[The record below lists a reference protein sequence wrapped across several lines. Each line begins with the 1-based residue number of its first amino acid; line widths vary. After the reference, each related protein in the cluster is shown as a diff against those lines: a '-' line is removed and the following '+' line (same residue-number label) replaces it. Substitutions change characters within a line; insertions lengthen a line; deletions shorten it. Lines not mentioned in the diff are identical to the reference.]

1 MNIKNVK
8 TQSVFTKTKKESLPF
23 FAFRSNT
30 GFEPNGVGTK
40 HLKNCSSQA
49 NSGKQAPQALFL
61 ARWLSPKWL
70 KMVSIP
76 LLGFCGG
83 FEAHTLLAFTTTP

>member
-1 MNIKNVK
+1 M
-8 TQSVFTKTKKESLPF
+8 
-23 FAFRSNT
+23 

-40 HLKNCSSQA
+40 HLKNRSSQA

-76 LLGFCGG
+76 LFGFWG
-83 FEAHTLLAFTTTP
+83 